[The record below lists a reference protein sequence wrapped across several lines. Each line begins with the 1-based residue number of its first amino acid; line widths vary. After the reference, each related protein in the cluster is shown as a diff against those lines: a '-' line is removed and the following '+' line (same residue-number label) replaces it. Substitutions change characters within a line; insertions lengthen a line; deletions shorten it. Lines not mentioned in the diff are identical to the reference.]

1 MYDTKK
7 LLSICIPTHNRAK
20 ILDNALKAIQKELK
34 TIDCSEIEFIVSDN
48 CSPDNTEEVVL
59 NYIQTGMPIIY
70 SKNTTNLGMDGNF
83 VQCFKKATAQYVWV
97 LGDDDFLKDGALSF
111 LLAKL
116 KNTDYGLI
124 HLKIFPKEKDE
135 ETKIY
140 QTIEEYLSD
149 ISYWITFISSN
160 IVATKFV
167 PTINFEKYMGTWFT
181 LIPLYITAAKESQKN
196 LMINKRIFEDAADG
210 ATNGGYNFFEVFVV
224 NYLTIRREM
233 LVDTKNEMY
242 YYKKEK
248 KRLFNEFLLGF
259 IYKFYFKK
267 NKGKFKTEGGWRI
280 LFQYFGGN
288 IYFYKG
294 ILKLTI
300 KRLLPPQIIQRIKK
314 MLS

>member
-7 LLSICIPTHNRAK
+7 LLSICIPTYNRAK

-34 TIDCSEIEFIVSDN
+34 TIDCSEIELIVSDN
-48 CSPDNTEEVVL
+48 CSPDNTEEVVQ
-59 NYIQTGMPIIY
+59 NYIQTGMPIVY
-70 SKNTTNLGMDGNF
+70 SKNTTNLG
-83 VQCFKKATAQYVWV
+83 
-97 LGDDDFLKDGALSF
+97 KDGALSF

-167 PTINFEKYMGTWFT
+167 PTINFKKYMGTWFT

-233 LVDTKNEMY
+233 LVDTKNETY
-242 YYKKEK
+242 YYK
-248 KRLFNEFLLGF
+248 
-259 IYKFYFKK
+259 
-267 NKGKFKTEGGWRI
+267 
-280 LFQYFGGN
+280 
-288 IYFYKG
+288 
-294 ILKLTI
+294 
-300 KRLLPPQIIQRIKK
+300 
-314 MLS
+314 

>member
-1 MYDTKK
+1 MSQYKK
-7 LLSICIPTHNRAK
+7 ILSICIPTYNRAK

-34 TIDCSEIEFIVSDN
+34 TIDCSEIELIVSDN
-48 CSPDNTEEVVL
+48 CSPDNTEEVVQ
-59 NYIQTGMPIIY
+59 NYIQTGMPIVY
-70 SKNTTNLGMDGNF
+70 SKNPTNLDMDGNF

-97 LGDDDFLKDGALSF
+97 LGDDDFLKEGALSF

-124 HLKIFPKEKDE
+124 HLKVFPKRDE
-135 ETKIY
+135 EIQIY

-160 IVATKFV
+160 IITTKFV
-167 PTINFEKYMGTWFT
+167 DKINYKKYIGTHFIQ
-181 LIPLYITAAKESQKN
+181 IPFYIAAAKESQKN
-196 LMINKRIFEDAADG
+196 LMINRRIFEDAADG

-233 LVDTKNEMY
+233 LADTKNEVF

-248 KRLFNEFLLGF
+248 KRFFNEFLLDF
-259 IYKFYFKK
+259 INKIYFKK
-267 NKGKFKTEGGWRI
+267 DKGRFKTEGGWRI

-294 ILKLTI
+294 ILKLLL
-300 KRLLPPQIIQRIKK
+300 KRILRR
-314 MLS
+314 